1 MGKDEC
7 ILVFH
12 CALFTL
18 TVCTVLCHLLII
30 RNRFFQKFYPVMDTN
45 DDLDED
51 HLTSYDIQLSI
62 QEAIEASKSVFYSE
76 R

>member
-1 MGKDEC
+1 MHFSFSLC
-7 ILVFH
+7 IVH
-12 CALFTL
+12 INCMYCS
-18 TVCTVLCHLLII
+18 VSLLII
-30 RNRFFQKFYPVMDTN
+30 RNCFFQKFYPVMDTN